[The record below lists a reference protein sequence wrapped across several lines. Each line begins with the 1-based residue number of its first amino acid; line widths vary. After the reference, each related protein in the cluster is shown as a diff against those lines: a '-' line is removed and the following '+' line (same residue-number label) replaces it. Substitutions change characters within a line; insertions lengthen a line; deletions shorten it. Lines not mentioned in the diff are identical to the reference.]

1 MGNIYKG
8 VAKALRSEN
17 AFDGEYPNM
26 NDGVRGMLFIEKVV
40 ESNKNGKCMGTSRQS
55 MKTVKGPG
63 IFLAQ
68 FVDNKAP
75 FNSLEGMV
83 NGLQI

>member
-40 ESNKNGKCMGTSRQS
+40 ESNKNGN
-55 MKTVKGPG
+55 VWVH
-63 IFLAQ
+63 L
-68 FVDNKAP
+68 DN
-75 FNSLEGMV
+75 
-83 NGLQI
+83 Q

>member
-8 VAKALRSEN
+8 VAKALRGEK

-40 ESNKNGKCMGTSRQS
+40 ESHKKGNVWFS
-55 MKTVKGPG
+55 MEN
-63 IFLAQ
+63 Q
-68 FVDNKAP
+68 
-75 FNSLEGMV
+75 
-83 NGLQI
+83 